1 LDASH
6 LPKSLVLLAFS
17 ALKKDE
23 NSACIFI
30 ALRYIYTMTTT
41 YYHGTRA
48 SFESFD
54 ADLAGQNFAGDF
66 DICGVHL
73 TSSLDEAREYAR
85 DAKGGG
91 EPRILAVEVDTDDY
105 GAYNKLV
112 TDVPES
118 GDWFGRSP
126 AGYLDTHAAEI
137 YEQSHLAYVVLR
149 GEYGEQPVEHV
160 VVLDPKDAKI
170 IGEVK

>member
-1 LDASH
+1 
-6 LPKSLVLLAFS
+6 
-17 ALKKDE
+17 
-23 NSACIFI
+23 
-30 ALRYIYTMTTT
+30 MTKT

-54 ADLAGQNFAGDF
+54 AEFAGQNFDGEF
-66 DICGVHL
+66 DIRGIHL

-91 EPRILAVEVDTDDY
+91 EPRVLAVEVDTEDY
-105 GAYNKLV
+105 GACHCLTV
-112 TDVPES
+112 DVPES

-126 AGYLDTHAAEI
+126 AGFLDTHADEI

-149 GEYGEQPVEHV
+149 GEYDEQPVEHV
-160 VVLDPKDAKI
+160 VVLDPKDANI
-170 IGEVK
+170 VGEVK